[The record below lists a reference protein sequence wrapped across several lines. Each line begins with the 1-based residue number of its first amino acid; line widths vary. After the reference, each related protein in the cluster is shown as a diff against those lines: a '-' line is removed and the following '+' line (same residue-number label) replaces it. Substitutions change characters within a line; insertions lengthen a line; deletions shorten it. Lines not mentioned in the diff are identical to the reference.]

1 MSSTKLLNNWN
12 AIQAIAKAEE
22 WFAEKGWTMFPFQK
36 QCLKEYFKGKSGML
50 NAPTGMGKTYALA
63 LPFLLRDLPVKK
75 KKGLKVLWVTPLKA
89 LSVDICNAI
98 QEASDALGA
107 GWVVERRSGDVS
119 YQKKKAQLTNAPDV
133 LITTPESIH
142 LIMATKGY
150 ENFFKHVELVVVDEW
165 HELLSSKRGVQVEL
179 ALSRLKTIRKELQV
193 WGISA
198 TIGNMQEAVKV
209 LQGQGYDEGKLSLVM
224 SKRKKKLQIKTLL
237 PRKIDEFPWAGHLGI
252 RLLRK
257 TLPVIEKNSSTILF
271 TNTRS
276 QAEIWYN
283 RLIEECPELIGQIAM
298 HHGSL
303 DKKLRVWVEEALHE
317 GRLKAV
323 VSTSSL
329 DLGVDFRPVSAVIQ
343 IGSPKGIARF
353 IQRAG
358 RSGHSPFETS
368 KVYFLPTNS
377 IEIIEALALKQA
389 VEEEKMESRHP
400 MIRSFDVLIQYM
412 VSLAVS
418 DGFDPDRLYH
428 EIKSTHCYS
437 SVSEEEWQW
446 LCDFITRGGESL
458 QAYDEFN
465 RVEVVNGLFKVK
477 DRKIAMRHRL
487 SMGTIVGEMSMT
499 VAYLNG
505 KRLGSIE
512 EYFISRLRIG
522 DFFWFA
528 GQTLELIKVTGF
540 TAYVQPAAPKKKV
553 AIPSW
558 LGGRM
563 SLSSEV
569 SAVLRH
575 QVSGLLDDQR
585 SAEHTKLA
593 PLLDIQKELSAIP
606 KESELLIESFED
618 KEGHHLFF
626 YPFEGRMVH
635 EGLAMLMAFRIS
647 QIQPLSISLAMN
659 DYGFELLSDQEIP
672 IMEALEEDLFRIKGL
687 LDDISVSCNMSEM
700 GRRKFRDI
708 AAISG
713 LTFKGYP
720 GKMQKERHL
729 QSSAALFFEVFK
741 DYEPDNLLLKQAYE
755 EVIYKELEVNRMR
768 IALERMDR
776 QELKLVQLK
785 NPSPLCFPIMVDR
798 LRDRM
803 SNERI
808 EDRVAK
814 MLAEIK
820 E

>member
-1 MSSTKLLNNWN
+1 MSSPKLLNNWS
-12 AIQAIAKAEE
+12 AKRAIATADE
-22 WFAEKGWTMFPFQK
+22 WFAERGWTLFKFQK
-36 QCLKEYFKGKSGML
+36 ECINAYFNGESGML

-63 LPFLLRDLPVKK
+63 LPFLLRDMQSKK
-75 KKGLKVLWVTPLKA
+75 RRGLKVLWLTPLKA

-107 GWVVERRSGDVS
+107 EWVIERRSGDTS
-119 YQKKKAQLTNAPDV
+119 YQKKKAQLTNAPDA
-133 LITTPESIH
+133 LITTPESVH
-142 LIMATKGY
+142 LILATKGY
-150 ENFFKHVELVVVDEW
+150 EAFFKSIDLVVVDEW

-179 ALSRLKTIRKELQV
+179 ALSRLRAIRPSMQV

-198 TIGNMQEAVKV
+198 TIGNMDEAVRV
-209 LQGQGYDEGKLSLVM
+209 LHGADHKSNKISLVR
-224 SKRKKKLQIKTLL
+224 SKRKKKLLIKTLL
-237 PRKIDEFPWAGHLGI
+237 PNKIDEFPWAGHLGI

-257 TLPVIEKNSSTILF
+257 TLPIIEQNSSTILF

-303 DKKLRVWVEEALHE
+303 DKKLREWVELALHE

-358 RSGHSPFETS
+358 RSGHTPFETS

-377 IEIIEALALKQA
+377 IEVIEAMALKQA
-389 VEEEKMESRHP
+389 VKEEKIESRHP
-400 MIRSFDVLIQYM
+400 MVRSFDVLIQYM
-412 VSLAVS
+412 VTLAVS
-418 DGFDPDRLYH
+418 DGFDPEVLFK
-428 EIKSTHCYS
+428 EVKKTHCYKTIS
-437 SVSEEEWQW
+437 KEEWQW
-446 LCDFITRGGESL
+446 LCQFITKGGESL
-458 QAYDEFN
+458 QAYEEFN
-465 RVEVVNGLFKVK
+465 KVEMLDGKFIVK
-477 DRKIAMRHRL
+477 DRRIAMRHRL
-487 SMGTIVGEMSMT
+487 SMGTIVGEMSMS

-505 KRLGSIE
+505 KKLGTIE

-522 DFFWFA
+522 DYFWFA
-528 GQTLELIKVTGF
+528 GQTLELVKVKAF

-569 SAVLRH
+569 SAVLRG
-575 QVSGLLDDQR
+575 QVSALNNVASSSEHKKLL
-585 SAEHTKLA
+585 
-593 PLLDIQKELSAIP
+593 PLLDTQMELSAIP
-606 KESELLIESFED
+606 RENELLIESYED
-618 KEGHHLFF
+618 DEGHHVFF

-635 EGLAMLMAFRIS
+635 EGLAMLMAYRIS
-647 QIQPLSISLAMN
+647 MIKPLSISLAMN
-659 DYGFELLSDQEIP
+659 DYGFELLCDQKIP
-672 IMEALEEDLFRIKGL
+672 LLEALEEDLFTTNGL
-687 LDDISVSCNMSEM
+687 LDDISASCNMSEM

-720 GKMQKERHL
+720 GKMQKESHL
-729 QSSAALFFEVFK
+729 QSSAALFFEVFR

-768 IALERMDR
+768 GALERMDK
-776 QELKLVQLK
+776 QELKLMHLR

-808 EDRVAK
+808 EDRVKK
-814 MLAEIK
+814 MLAVMNN
-820 E
+820 